1 MLRFIKHNLTGIDG
15 VEIYPL
21 LSLLIFVLFFAFV
34 ITYVIRM
41 KKPEIDTL
49 GGLPLEDGVAP
60 DVKDEQA
67 PRRMGFGKHGT
78 LILLLL
84 IGGSL
89 HAQEGEKLFKSKCNV
104 CHMLGK
110 NSTGPKLEGVKQKWI
125 DAGEQEFLYQW
136 VQNSEALV
144 ATGKSKMAT
153 AIKDFS
159 PSAMTPQDVTPEQV
173 DAILDYV
180 DNPPPPPVN
189 DTMTNPGGGEIPV
202 VIVPNYEKNLNLF
215 YILCAAIILQL
226 IVILVITNSTRSM
239 VEMNNEK
246 QKKDKGGSLTN
257 WLVLIGILGL
267 GALSNPTY
275 ALNFIEAGENV
286 EGPWLLVED
295 SDIYF
300 LVAINLI
307 LLVLI
312 FHFRGLFMDIAR
324 MVRPHQTER
333 VSKRK
338 QRKLNK
344 LLTDVVPIEEEHTI
358 LMHHEYDGIKELDN
372 NLPPWW
378 VWGFYTTILFA
389 VVYLFHYHI
398 LHTGDLQ
405 AAEYD
410 KAVAEGQAE
419 VSAYLE
425 KMAMN
430 VDETNVTLLTEKEA
444 LAQGKIVF
452 NENCILCHNT
462 NGAGTQNGPN
472 LTDKSWI
479 YGYDIKDVFTTV
491 KKGRPG
497 GMPEHN
503 SKLNPVQMQQVA
515 SFVLSLPEAEGRE
528 PQGEFIEK

>member
-41 KKPEIDTL
+41 KKQEIDNL
-49 GGLPLEDGVAP
+49 SGLPLEDGAAP
-60 DVKDEQA
+60 DFKDESPA
-67 PRRMGFGKHGT
+67 KRMGFGKHGM

-84 IGGSL
+84 IGGTL

-110 NSTGPKLEGVKQKWI
+110 NSTGPKLEGVKQKWV
-125 DAGEQEFLYQW
+125 DAGEQDFLYEW
-136 VQNSEALV
+136 VQNSEALI
-144 ATGKSKMAT
+144 ASGKSQMAN

-159 PSAMTPQDVTPEQV
+159 PTMMTAQDVTPEQI

-180 DNPPPPPVN
+180 DNPPAAPAETAPTSVA
-189 DTMTNPGGGEIPV
+189 DAEIPV

-215 YILCAAIILQL
+215 YILCAAILLQL
-226 IVILVITNSTRSM
+226 VVILVITNSTRSM
-239 VEMNNEK
+239 VELNNEK
-246 QKKDKGGSLTN
+246 QKKNNGGSLTN
-257 WLVLIGILGL
+257 WLVLVGIMGL
-267 GALSNPTY
+267 GALTNQSY
-275 ALNFIEAGENV
+275 ALDFIQAGEAT

-312 FHFRGLFMDIAR
+312 FHFRGLFLDIAK
-324 MVRPHQTER
+324 MVRPHQVER

-378 VWGFYTTILFA
+378 VWGFYITIFFA
-389 VVYLFHYHI
+389 VVYLLHYHVFR
-398 LHTGDLQ
+398 TGDAQ
-405 AAEYD
+405 AVEYD
-410 KAVAEGQAE
+410 KSIAAAQAE
-419 VSAYLE
+419 VNAYLE

-430 VDETNVTLLTEKEA
+430 VDENSVTLMTDK
-444 LAQGKIVF
+444 QGLSAGKVVF
-452 NENCILCHNT
+452 ETNCVTCHNP
-462 NGAGTQNGPN
+462 NGAGNQIGPN
-472 LTDKSWI
+472 LTDKNWI

-491 KKGRPG
+491 KFGRPN

-503 SKLNPVQMQQVA
+503 SKLNPVQIQQVA
-515 SFVLSLPEAEGRE
+515 SYVLSLPEAAGRE
-528 PQGEFIEK
+528 PQGDIIEK